1 MFKLVLAATASLM
14 IAHSSNAFA
23 QMGDDEEHGGS
34 GEQHHRL
41 SVDDLKAF
49 TDARI
54 AALKAGLQL
63 TSDQEKNWPPFEQ
76 AVRDLA
82 KLRIERMQARERG
95 MDQPSDPFER
105 LQRRADG
112 MSRLAAAL
120 KRLADA
126 GTPLYQSLN
135 DAQKHRFMLLAHMLR
150 PHGMG
155 ERSFWHGHHEMG
167 GRGMG
172 DTTGHDADSGGGGM
186 MERSHGGTGHDS
198 GISNRNGCQM
208 R

>member
-1 MFKLVLAATASLM
+1 MLKLVIAAATILI
-14 IAHSSNAFA
+14 IANSSNALA

-34 GEQHHRL
+34 NEQHHRL
-41 SVDDLKAF
+41 TTDDMKAF
-49 TDARI
+49 AEARI

-63 TSDQEKNWPPFEQ
+63 TPDQEKNWPPFEQ

-82 KLRIERMQARERG
+82 KLRIERMQARERS

-112 MSRLAAAL
+112 MSRLAGAL

-135 DAQKHRFMLLAHMLR
+135 DAQKQRFMLLAHMLR

-155 ERSFWHGHHEMG
+155 ERGFWHGRHGMC

-172 DTTGHDADSGGGGM
+172 AERDSEGSRRGM
-186 MERSHGGTGHDS
+186 MEHDGDMDHHDTGDEDL
-198 GISNRNGCQM
+198 
-208 R
+208 

>member
-1 MFKLVLAATASLM
+1 MLKLVIAATAILM
-14 IAHSSNAFA
+14 IANSSNAFA
-23 QMGDDEEHGGS
+23 QSSDDEDRGS
-34 GEQHHRL
+34 QFERYRL
-41 SVDDLKAF
+41 TTDDIKAF

-63 TSDQEKNWPPFEQ
+63 TPDQEKNWPPFEQ
-76 AVRDLA
+76 AARDLA

-95 MDQPSDPFER
+95 MDQPSDPFDR

-112 MSRLAAAL
+112 MSRLAGAL
-120 KRLADA
+120 KHLADA

-135 DAQKHRFMLLAHMLR
+135 DAQKHRFMFLARMLR

-155 ERSFWHGHHEMG
+155 GRGFWLRRHDAC

-172 DTTGHDADSGGGGM
+172 DTERGQHGM
-186 MERSHGGTGHDS
+186 RE
-198 GISNRNGCQM
+198 Q
-208 R
+208 

>member
-1 MFKLVLAATASLM
+1 MLKLVIAVTAILM
-14 IAHSSNAFA
+14 IANSSNAMA
-23 QMGDDEEHGGS
+23 QTSDDEDRGFQFEHR
-34 GEQHHRL
+34 RL
-41 SVDDLKAF
+41 TTEDIKAF

-63 TSDQEKNWPPFEQ
+63 TPDQEKNWPSFEQ

-95 MDQPSDPFER
+95 MDQPSDPFDR

-155 ERSFWHGHHEMG
+155 ERGFWHGYNGMF

-172 DTTGHDADSGGGGM
+172 DTGRESEGGPDGM
-186 MERSHGGTGHDS
+186 MEHNGARGHHDTGEEDL
-198 GISNRNGCQM
+198 
-208 R
+208 